1 MSYEPKPGWLKRQ
14 LPETEVLIRMKG
26 LLRSLKLH
34 TVCENAR
41 CPNQG
46 ECFGRGVA
54 TFMILGNICT
64 RNCRFC
70 SIEHGKPLEVD
81 ENEPEHV
88 AEAVKALNLKYVVIT
103 SVTRDDLPDG
113 GATQFARTAE
123 AIHALDPQIIV
134 ETLIPDLN
142 GSLDGLKS
150 VIDSR
155 PGVLSH
161 NLETVPRLYGAV
173 RPQADYRRSLGVLEN
188 AKKLKDAILTKSG
201 LMLGL
206 GEGKEEVL
214 GVLRDLRNIDCD
226 FVTLGQY
233 LQPTL
238 RHHPV
243 VRYVSPE
250 EFEEYRRVASDMGFR
265 GVASA
270 PLVRSSYFADKM
282 FRVGK

>member
-70 SIEHGKPLEVD
+70 SIEHEKPLEVD

-113 GATQFARTAE
+113 GAFQFARTAE

-206 GEGKEEVL
+206 GEEKGAVL
-214 GVLRDLRNIDCD
+214 DVLRDLKGVECD

-243 VRYVSPE
+243 VSYVSPE
-250 EFEEYRRVASDMGFR
+250 EFEEYRWLGIEMGFKS
-265 GVASA
+265 VASA
-270 PLVRSSYFADKM
+270 PLVRSSYFADEM

>member
-113 GATQFARTAE
+113 GAFQFARTAE

-206 GEGKEEVL
+206 GEEKGAVL
-214 GVLRDLRNIDCD
+214 DVLRDLKGVECD

-243 VRYVSPE
+243 VSYVSPE
-250 EFEEYRRVASDMGFR
+250 EFEEYRWLGIEMGFKS
-265 GVASA
+265 VASA
-270 PLVRSSYFADKM
+270 PLVRSSYFADEM